1 MKGVCLVISP
11 RNASGSR
18 EKKNGVGMA
27 LDVATLPLIL
37 YRKVYTHALS
47 MYYIARTSYTF
58 LPCFFNLPFL
68 LHFFI
73 SNVFSTCSCPFFTTY
88 VSKYRY
94 TTVNDITPLSMYYIA
109 RTSYTFLY
117 LVSLLEPFLLHFSI
131 SMFQVKIDFLL
142 LL

>member
-1 MKGVCLVISP
+1 
-11 RNASGSR
+11 
-18 EKKNGVGMA
+18 MA
-27 LDVATLPLIL
+27 LDVATLPFIL

-47 MYYIARTSYTF
+47 MYYIARHTHSYLVLLICHSYSIF
-58 LPCFFNLPFL
+58 SFPMFFL
-68 LHFFI
+68 LVHAL
-73 SNVFSTCSCPFFTTY
+73 FSLHI

-142 LL
+142 LLDSYS